1 MSSRVIDTLL
11 SAATT
16 SYASSVDEA
25 GLAVST
31 ESIAFNGYQTC
42 EDYEP
47 SYTDDISQLSE

>member
-25 GLAVST
+25 GLPVST
-31 ESIAFNGYQTC
+31 ESITFNGYQTC

>member
-1 MSSRVIDTLL
+1 MSSRVTDTLL

-16 SYASSVDEA
+16 SYASSEDKA
-25 GLAVST
+25 GLPVST
-31 ESIAFNGYQTC
+31 ESITFNGYQTC